1 MIGYDAGETKR
12 IQCAM
17 ARPEGGV
24 SMERVTQK
32 NERGYYLLGDGIYS
46 DWGVPEKFR
55 GDAVDRLA
63 AYEEMGVEPEEIA
76 ALISPPND
84 PLTLEELREM
94 DGDKIYIQH
103 IGACKGFFDDEYA
116 PYYGKLEQYVQKYNG
131 MLRACDLPSK
141 YYGEAWLAYRR
152 NPEEGEA

>member
-1 MIGYDAGETKR
+1 
-12 IQCAM
+12 
-17 ARPEGGV
+17 
-24 SMERVTQK
+24 
-32 NERGYYLLGDGIYS
+32 
-46 DWGVPEKFR
+46 
-55 GDAVDRLA
+55 
-63 AYEEMGVEPEEIA
+63 MGV
-76 ALISPPND
+76 
-84 PLTLEELREM
+84 
-94 DGDKIYIQH
+94 DKIYIQH